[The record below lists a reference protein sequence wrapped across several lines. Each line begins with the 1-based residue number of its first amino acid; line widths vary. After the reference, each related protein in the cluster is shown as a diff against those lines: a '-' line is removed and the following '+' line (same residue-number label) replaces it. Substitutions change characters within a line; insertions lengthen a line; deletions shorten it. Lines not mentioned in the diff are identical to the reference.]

1 MTLFTP
7 FHKWVTEEHKLFTE
21 SVQKFYNDEMK
32 PNIEDWVDNGVVS
45 KSFWERLSCFELWM
59 SLSFSFN
66 FISILLE
73 STFTDLSN

>member
-45 KSFWERLSCFELWM
+45 KSFGKRLVMLGLCQ
-59 SLSFSFN
+59 
-66 FISILLE
+66 
-73 STFTDLSN
+73 DLF